1 MQQLEE
7 WDRNAV
13 EVRERERESFGVE
26 ERRGNAMEEE
36 AKVRLARWRRRRA
49 SRQAGA
55 VNERASERG
64 TSPTATAPTPT
75 VAVVLAPLKRTTP
88 LGAAVRSG
96 PRTGP
101 QPRPH
106 HAMEAESVAWRE

>member
-1 MQQLEE
+1 MQ
-7 WDRNAV
+7 WK
-13 EVRERERESFGVE
+13 
-26 ERRGNAMEEE
+26 RRPKSGSLGGGGGAQ
-36 AKVRLARWRRRRA
+36 AG
-49 SRQAGA
+49 RQAGA
-55 VNERASERG
+55 VNERASERA

-106 HAMEAESVAWRE
+106 HAMEAERGLEGARVRGEDMGTEGSLVILSTLTFCHA